1 MSSAAA
7 AALDDGGAS
16 ISFDDGISSFIVS
29 FGAGGSLAVAAV
41 ILLLSTAAAASSPA
55 PDPDPDGALVPSPL
69 LSVDPLLL
77 VNLIIVSLLFAIRG
91 CRPTRRPNTCAGLS
105 LFRHSPFNQS
115 TRALHCDMM

>member
-55 PDPDPDGALVPSPL
+55 PDPDPDPDGALVPSPL

-115 TRALHCDMM
+115 TRD